1 MCVFSVA
8 AAHCSPSNGMMMMI
22 IIITIERKMTG
33 KRFCLRL
40 CAACVLSSKCT
51 FFVSI
56 VVESL
61 ANTVLVPL
69 KTCQLVVKFL
79 PPVSDPP
86 EPIPCGLEAAI

>member
-1 MCVFSVA
+1 MFFSVA

-69 KTCQLVVKFL
+69 TSQLVN
-79 PPVSDPP
+79 
-86 EPIPCGLEAAI
+86 